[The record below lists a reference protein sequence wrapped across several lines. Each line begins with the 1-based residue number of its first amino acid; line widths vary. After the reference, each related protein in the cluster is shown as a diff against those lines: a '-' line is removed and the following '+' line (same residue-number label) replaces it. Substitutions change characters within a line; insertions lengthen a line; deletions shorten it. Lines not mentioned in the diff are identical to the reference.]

1 MILIKK
7 VGAITALALAL
18 SIPGAVAAE
27 TTTATVPLNTLTAR
41 EQAVIDFQTSMAAFR
56 TAQVARQAAIRPL
69 ADARQAAVAAAN
81 TAFTTAIASV
91 TTQEGRDALVKTR
104 KDAIA
109 AAHATF
115 KAAVDA
121 LGAAPTKPAKPAK
134 PGKAEKAQKLQRAA
148 TKPNHFPGWIGSST
162 HREIIDFSGAG
173 ESRYSFPLVIEYL
186 VHLFPKA

>member
-1 MILIKK
+1 MTLIKK

-41 EQAVIDFQTSMAAFR
+41 EQAVINFQNSIAAFR
-56 TAQVARQAAIRPL
+56 TAQAARQAAIRPL
-69 ADARQAAVAAAN
+69 ADARQAAVTAAN
-81 TAFTTAIASV
+81 TAFTTAITSV
-91 TTQEGRDALVKTR
+91 TTQEGRDAVVKTR

-121 LGAAPTKPAKPAK
+121 LGAAPTKPTKPAK
-134 PGKAEKAQKLQRAA
+134 PGKAEKSEKAPQ
-148 TKPNHFPGWIGSST
+148 
-162 HREIIDFSGAG
+162 SGN
-173 ESRYSFPLVIEYL
+173 
-186 VHLFPKA
+186 

>member
-1 MILIKK
+1 MISIKK

-41 EQAVIDFQTSMAAFR
+41 EQAVINFQNSIAAFR
-56 TAQVARQAAIRPL
+56 TAQAARQAAIRPL
-69 ADARQAAVAAAN
+69 ADARQAAVTAAN
-81 TAFTTAIASV
+81 TAFTIAITSV
-91 TTQEGRDALVKTR
+91 TTQEGRDAVVKTR

-121 LGAAPTKPAKPAK
+121 LGAAPTKPTKPAK
-134 PGKAEKAQKLQRAA
+134 PGKAEKSEKAPQ
-148 TKPNHFPGWIGSST
+148 
-162 HREIIDFSGAG
+162 SGN
-173 ESRYSFPLVIEYL
+173 
-186 VHLFPKA
+186 

>member
-41 EQAVIDFQTSMAAFR
+41 EQASINFQTSMAAFR
-56 TAQVARQAAIRPL
+56 TAQAARQAAIRPL
-69 ADARQAAVAAAN
+69 ADARQAAVTAAN
-81 TAFTTAIASV
+81 TAFTVAIATV
-91 TTQEGRDALVKTR
+91 TTQEGRDAVVKTR

-121 LGAAPTKPAKPAK
+121 LGTAPVKPVKPAKS
-134 PGKAEKAQKLQRAA
+134 GKAPK
-148 TKPNHFPGWIGSST
+148 IGN
-162 HREIIDFSGAG
+162 
-173 ESRYSFPLVIEYL
+173 
-186 VHLFPKA
+186 

>member
-1 MILIKK
+1 MISMKK

-18 SIPGAVAAE
+18 SVPGAVAAE

-56 TAQVARQAAIRPL
+56 TAQIARHAAIRPL
-69 ADARQAAVAAAN
+69 ADARQAAVTAAN
-81 TAFTTAIASV
+81 TAFTTAIATV
-91 TTQEGRDALVKTR
+91 TTQEGRDAVVKTR

-109 AAHATF
+109 AARATF

-134 PGKAEKAQKLQRAA
+134 SAKPGKAEKSEKAPK
-148 TKPNHFPGWIGSST
+148 
-162 HREIIDFSGAG
+162 SGN
-173 ESRYSFPLVIEYL
+173 
-186 VHLFPKA
+186 

>member
-27 TTTATVPLNTLTAR
+27 TTAPLNTLTAR
-41 EQAVIDFQTSMAAFR
+41 EQAAIDFQKSMTVFRAAHI
-56 TAQVARQAAIRPL
+56 ARQAAIRPL
-69 ADARQAAVAAAN
+69 ADARQVAVTAAN
-81 TAFTTAIASV
+81 TAFTVAIATV
-91 TTQEGRDALVKTR
+91 TTQEGRDAVVKTR

-121 LGAAPTKPAKPAK
+121 LGAAPVKPAKPAK
-134 PGKAEKAQKLQRAA
+134 SGKAPK
-148 TKPNHFPGWIGSST
+148 
-162 HREIIDFSGAG
+162 SGN
-173 ESRYSFPLVIEYL
+173 
-186 VHLFPKA
+186 

>member
-27 TTTATVPLNTLTAR
+27 TTAPLNTLTAR
-41 EQAVIDFQTSMAAFR
+41 EQASIDFQKSMTVFRAAYI
-56 TAQVARQAAIRPL
+56 ARQAAIRPL
-69 ADARQAAVAAAN
+69 ADARQAAVTAAN
-81 TAFTTAIASV
+81 TAFTAAIATV
-91 TTQEGRDALVKTR
+91 TTQEGRDAVVKTR

-121 LGAAPTKPAKPAK
+121 LGAAPVKPVKPAK
-134 PGKAEKAQKLQRAA
+134 PGKAPQGG
-148 TKPNHFPGWIGSST
+148 N
-162 HREIIDFSGAG
+162 
-173 ESRYSFPLVIEYL
+173 
-186 VHLFPKA
+186 

>member
-1 MILIKK
+1 MISIKK

-41 EQAVIDFQTSMAAFR
+41 EQAVINFQNSIAAFR
-56 TAQVARQAAIRPL
+56 TAQAARQAAIRPL
-69 ADARQAAVAAAN
+69 ADARQAAVTAAN
-81 TAFTTAIASV
+81 TAFTTAITSV
-91 TTQEGRDALVKTR
+91 TTQEGRDAVVKTR

-134 PGKAEKAQKLQRAA
+134 PGKAEKAPK
-148 TKPNHFPGWIGSST
+148 
-162 HREIIDFSGAG
+162 SGN
-173 ESRYSFPLVIEYL
+173 
-186 VHLFPKA
+186 

>member
-1 MILIKK
+1 MISIKK

-41 EQAVIDFQTSMAAFR
+41 EQAVINFQNSIAAFR
-56 TAQVARQAAIRPL
+56 TAQAARQAAIRPL
-69 ADARQAAVAAAN
+69 ADARQAAVTAAN
-81 TAFTTAIASV
+81 TAFTTAITSV
-91 TTQEGRDALVKTR
+91 TTQEGRDAVVKTR

-121 LGAAPTKPAKPAK
+121 LGAAPTKPTKPAK
-134 PGKAEKAQKLQRAA
+134 PGKAEKSEKAPQ
-148 TKPNHFPGWIGSST
+148 
-162 HREIIDFSGAG
+162 SGN
-173 ESRYSFPLVIEYL
+173 
-186 VHLFPKA
+186 

>member
-41 EQAVIDFQTSMAAFR
+41 EQASINFQTSMAAFR
-56 TAQVARQAAIRPL
+56 TAQAARQAAIRPL

-91 TTQEGRDALVKTR
+91 TTQEGRDAVVKTR

-134 PGKAEKAQKLQRAA
+134 PGKAEKA
-148 TKPNHFPGWIGSST
+148 
-162 HREIIDFSGAG
+162 
-173 ESRYSFPLVIEYL
+173 
-186 VHLFPKA
+186 PKVGN

>member
-27 TTTATVPLNTLTAR
+27 TTAPLNTLTAR
-41 EQAVIDFQTSMAAFR
+41 EQASIDFQKSMTEFRAAHI
-56 TAQVARQAAIRPL
+56 ARQAAIRPL
-69 ADARQAAVAAAN
+69 ADARQAAVTAAN
-81 TAFTTAIASV
+81 TAFTAAIATV
-91 TTQEGRDALVKTR
+91 TTQEGRDAVVKTR

-121 LGAAPTKPAKPAK
+121 LGAAPVKPVKPVKPA
-134 PGKAEKAQKLQRAA
+134 KAEKA
-148 TKPNHFPGWIGSST
+148 
-162 HREIIDFSGAG
+162 
-173 ESRYSFPLVIEYL
+173 
-186 VHLFPKA
+186 PKTGN

>member
-1 MILIKK
+1 MISMKK

-18 SIPGAVAAE
+18 SVPGAVAAE
-27 TTTATVPLNTLTAR
+27 TTAPLNTLTAH
-41 EQAVIDFQTSMAAFR
+41 EQAVINFQTSIAAYR
-56 TAQVARQAAIRPL
+56 TAELARHAAIRPL

-91 TTQEGRDALVKTR
+91 TTQEGRDAVVKTR

-121 LGAAPTKPAKPAK
+121 LGAAPTKPVKPAK
-134 PGKAEKAQKLQRAA
+134 GEKPAKAEKSEKAPK
-148 TKPNHFPGWIGSST
+148 
-162 HREIIDFSGAG
+162 SGN
-173 ESRYSFPLVIEYL
+173 
-186 VHLFPKA
+186 